1 MWMILGTIAFLALLA
16 LVIKVMER
24 RASKDALPAEDMP
37 PVDMRRLGR
46 NDPYGG
52 GGDVGGGGW

>member
-1 MWMILGTIAFLALLA
+1 MWMYVGTIALLVLLA
-16 LVIKVMER
+16 LVMKVMER
-24 RASKDALPAEDMP
+24 RASQDALPPGDMP

-52 GGDVGGGGW
+52 GDIGGGGW

>member
-1 MWMILGTIAFLALLA
+1 MWILAGTIALLVLLALLM
-16 LVIKVMER
+16 KVMER
-24 RASKDALPAEDMP
+24 RAFRDAPDDLP
-37 PVDMRRLGR
+37 PVDFRRLGR